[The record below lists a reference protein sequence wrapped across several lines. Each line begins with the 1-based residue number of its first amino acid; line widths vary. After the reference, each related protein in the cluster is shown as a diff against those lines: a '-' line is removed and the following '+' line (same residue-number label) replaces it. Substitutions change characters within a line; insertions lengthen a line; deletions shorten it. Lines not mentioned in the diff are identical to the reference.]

1 VETNGSR
8 PMHVIRILDS
18 TGDTR
23 LSFDPSDPAAVA
35 EVEARF
41 KELMERNFV
50 AFDVSAQPGRIVT
63 AFDPQATEVIVS
75 HRFAGG

>member
-1 VETNGSR
+1 METSGSR

-23 LSFDPSDPAAVA
+23 LCFDPSDPAAVA
-35 EVEARF
+35 EVAARF
-41 KELMERNFV
+41 RDLMERNFV
-50 AFDVSAQPGRIVT
+50 AFDVSTQPGRILT
-63 AFDPQATEVIVS
+63 TFDPQASEVVVS